1 MAWSGQGQDRES
13 TAAIAVLKRAVE
25 LDLESR
31 YQQALVCYQE
41 GIDLLIQVLKGTKDD
56 AKKQN
61 LRKKIS
67 DYMDRA
73 ENIKKYLDQE
83 KEDGK
88 YHKQIKIEENATGFS
103 YESLFQEYLSET
115 VTEVWIE
122 DPYIR
127 QTHQLYNFLRFC
139 EMLIKRPC
147 KVKTIHLLTSLDEGC
162 GKEKQS
168 SGLKEI
174 KESLKNHGVL
184 LELEYSSSIHDR
196 EIRFNNGWMIKIGRG
211 LDYFQKPQEVQ
222 AALTRPK
229 WKGATALSPPPQ
241 WSSRHQCASHGRER
255 WFQPVK
261 LPS

>member
-1 MAWSGQGQDRES
+1 MARSGREQEPDS
-13 TAAIAVLKRAVE
+13 TAAVTVLKRAVE
-25 LDLESR
+25 LDSEDR

-41 GIDLLIQVLKGTKDD
+41 GIDLLLQVLKGTKDD
-56 AKKQN
+56 KKKCS
-61 LRKKIS
+61 LRKRIS

-73 ENIKKYLDQE
+73 ESIKKYLDQE

-103 YESLFQEYLSET
+103 YESLFQEYLNEA

-147 KVKTIHLLTSLDEGC
+147 KVKTIHLLTSLDE
-162 GKEKQS
+162 
-168 SGLKEI
+168 SGGRLQQCNGLREI
-174 KESLKNHGVL
+174 KESLGDHGVL
-184 LELEYSSSIHDR
+184 LELDYSSSIHDR

-211 LDYFQKPQEVQ
+211 LDYFKKPQ
-222 AALTRPK
+222 TM
-229 WKGATALSPPPQ
+229 S
-241 WSSRHQCASHGRER
+241 
-255 WFQPVK
+255 
-261 LPS
+261 